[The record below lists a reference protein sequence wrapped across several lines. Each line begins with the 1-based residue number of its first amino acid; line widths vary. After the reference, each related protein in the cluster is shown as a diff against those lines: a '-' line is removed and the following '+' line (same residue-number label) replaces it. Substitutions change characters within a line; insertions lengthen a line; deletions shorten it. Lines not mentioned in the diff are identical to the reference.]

1 MMNGKSSDSDLDLGV
16 EDVPTVTEHDADL
29 GSAVA
34 PDLDVDLDKY
44 PPSIKYIM
52 GNEACE
58 R

>member
-1 MMNGKSSDSDLDLGV
+1 MMKGKTGDADLDLGL
-16 EDVPTVTEHDADL
+16 EDVPTGADRAADVGTE
-29 GSAVA
+29 VA